1 MADVEG
7 LKGTVWAG
15 GQRFLLSFPPNIP
28 KTSQDFFLVR
38 DLHSS
43 LSSAKYWWKLR
54 VVDHIGS
61 GGVTMVAVKPPSSAE
76 NIAYRLLGFL
86 AALDR
91 FWGRMC

>member
-1 MADVEG
+1 MGWSEVLRRAAYVAPQH
-7 LKGTVWAG
+7 T
-15 GQRFLLSFPPNIP
+15 
-28 KTSQDFFLVR
+28 QDF
-38 DLHSS
+38 
-43 LSSAKYWWKLR
+43 LSRTCTPAFPLQFGWKLR

-91 FWGRMC
+91 FCFLGRLC